1 MINILVAVLCTI
13 GAIFIL
19 IASIGIVR
27 MPDFYLRLSV
37 TVKAATLGNG
47 LMLTCCAI
55 VFPQVS
61 VTTKALAIVFF
72 LILTAPVAAHLIAR
86 SAYLIG
92 TPQWK
97 GTVLDEIEG
106 MYDEETHVLHSDRPE
121 SATSTE
127 AGTPPTDAP
136 PVPPER

>member
-47 LMLTCCAI
+47 FMLTCCAI

-86 SAYLIG
+86 AAYLIG
-92 TPQWK
+92 TPKWK
-97 GTVLDEIEG
+97 GTVLDEMEG

-121 SATSTE
+121 TTE
-127 AGTPPTDAP
+127 EDTPEADAP
-136 PVPPER
+136 APSKS